1 MDYNR
6 NFDSFPD
13 TSLVLLAFLKQK
25 GCQNS
30 QLKRELDYLDEQL
43 KLPTNHNYIESDEE
57 LQADGHS
64 FSVSHRELLHEFQ
77 NQVQPLL
84 PVNAEEDR
92 AAREMAAEL
101 IRIADL
107 LEHRVLSQAADSLTK
122 KLRRSQEKFWGGHL
136 SDGVQALLDQVAGAK
151 EFKKELV
158 EMAFTFVLMKTVCE
172 HMPNFLLGLY
182 GTVVQYFPYRS
193 NR

>member
-1 MDYNR
+1 MDCNR
-6 NFDSFPD
+6 NVENCPH
-13 TSLVLLAFLKQK
+13 TSLVLLSFLKQK

-30 QLKRELDYLDEQL
+30 ELKKELDDLDEQL
-43 KLPTNHNYIESDEE
+43 NLPTNHNYFESDEE

-64 FSVSHRELLHEFQ
+64 FSLSYRELLQEFQ
-77 NQVQPLL
+77 HQVQPQL
-84 PVNAEEDR
+84 PVNAEEAQ

-107 LEHRVLSQAADSLTK
+107 LEHRVLSQAADSLAK
-122 KLRRSQEKFWGGHL
+122 KLCRSHEQLWAVHL
-136 SDGVQALLDQVAGAK
+136 SDGVQALLHQVAGAK

-172 HMPNFLLGLY
+172 HVPEYLFRLY
-182 GTVVQYFPYRS
+182 GTVVQYFLPNRS
-193 NR
+193 H

>member
-1 MDYNR
+1 MDCNR
-6 NFDSFPD
+6 NFDIFPH
-13 TSLVLLAFLKQK
+13 TSLVLLSFLKQK

-30 QLKRELDYLDEQL
+30 ELKRELNDLDEHL
-43 KLPTNHNYIESDEE
+43 NLPTNHNYIESDDE

-64 FSVSHRELLHEFQ
+64 FSLSHRELLHEFQ
-77 NQVQPLL
+77 HQVQPQL
-84 PVNAEEDR
+84 PVNGEEAQ

-107 LEHRVLSQAADSLTK
+107 LEQRVLSQAADSLTK
-122 KLRRSQEKFWGGHL
+122 KLCRSQEQFWARHL
-136 SDGVQALLDQVAGAK
+136 SDGVQALFCQVAGAK

-172 HMPNFLLGLY
+172 HVPEYLFRLY
-182 GTVVQYFPYRS
+182 GTVVQYFLPNRS
-193 NR
+193 N

>member
-1 MDYNR
+1 MDFNK

-13 TSLVLLAFLKQK
+13 TSLVLLSFLKQK

-30 QLKRELDYLDEQL
+30 QLQRELVYLDEQL
-43 KLPTNHNYIESDEE
+43 NLPTNHNYIESDDEI
-57 LQADGHS
+57 QADGHS
-64 FSVSHRELLHEFQ
+64 FSVSYRELLHEFQ
-77 NQVQPLL
+77 NQVQPQL
-84 PVNAEEDR
+84 PVNAEEAQ

-107 LEHRVLSQAADSLTK
+107 LEQSVLSQAAESLTK
-122 KLRRSQEKFWGGHL
+122 KLYRSQEQLWGRHL
-136 SDGVQALLDQVAGAK
+136 SDGVQGLLHQVAGAS

-172 HMPNFLLGLY
+172 HVPQFLFGLY
-182 GTVVQYFPYRS
+182 SSVVQYFLPHRS
-193 NR
+193 